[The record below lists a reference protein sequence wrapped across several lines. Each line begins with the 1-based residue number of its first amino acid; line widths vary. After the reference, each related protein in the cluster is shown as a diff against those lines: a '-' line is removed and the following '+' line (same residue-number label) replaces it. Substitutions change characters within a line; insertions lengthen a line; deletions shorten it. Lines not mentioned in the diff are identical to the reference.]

1 MLIVHGK
8 MHHWMNLSY
17 FSVAD
22 SIATQ
27 QPVSRLCLLKLELG
41 WKRRPQFVTFHS
53 HVPYNLS
60 YGAVTAASAIFNVLF
75 DLQAGGAR
83 QKKKKRSEDVRG
95 LFAVQCCS
103 LPAIS
108 DTGKNRRKEVRRS

>member
-1 MLIVHGK
+1 MPCI
-8 MHHWMNLSY
+8 
-17 FSVAD
+17 AD
-22 SIATQ
+22 SWPTQ

-41 WKRRPQFVTFHS
+41 WKRRHQFVTVHS
-53 HVPYNLS
+53 HCPTPIS
-60 YGAVTAASAIFNVLF
+60 PSQWTAASAIFNVLF

-95 LFAVQCCS
+95 LFAVQCSS